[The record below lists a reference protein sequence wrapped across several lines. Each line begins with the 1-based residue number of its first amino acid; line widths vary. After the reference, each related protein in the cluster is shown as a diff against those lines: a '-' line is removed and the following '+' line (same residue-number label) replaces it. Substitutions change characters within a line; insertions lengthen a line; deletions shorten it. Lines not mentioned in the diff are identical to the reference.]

1 MAHIVLERQFDPA
14 MPPDDFKAMALA
26 SAGCLSLYRVNWQES
41 LLAEDGSR
49 LLCRFEAPDAE
60 SVRMVARD
68 VRAKSKLAWPGTV
81 HDTGRDGPANV
92 VVERI
97 FDEPVTV
104 ESLQAIEDAGAW
116 CMELHQVTFLRTFF
130 STDCKRMLCLYQAP
144 DAESVRLAQ
153 RQAKMPVERVW
164 SCREFSLA
172 DFTAE

>member
-1 MAHIVLERQFDPA
+1 MTPVLLERQFDPA
-14 MPPDDFKAMALA
+14 MSPDDFRAMALE
-26 SAGCLSLYRVNWQES
+26 SAGCLSLYRVNWVKS
-41 LLAEDGSR
+41 LLAADGNR
-49 LLCRFEAPDAE
+49 LLCHFEAPDAE

-68 VRAKSKLAWPGTV
+68 VRAQNKVAWTGTV
-81 HDTGRDGPANV
+81 HDTGRDGAANV
-92 VVERI
+92 VVERR
-97 FDEPVTV
+97 FDEAVTV
-104 ESLQAIEDAGAW
+104 ASLQAIEDAGAW